1 MIAFAFI
8 SAALAVVNPHRSSP
22 DSISAATDAIIARYY
37 AAIGGHDA
45 LLADTTLRL
54 AGSYQEGDFKA
65 SGTMVWRRSPVARRV
80 AVTGPDGFPYIEIF
94 DGKHTWEFSEQF
106 RKPAQLDT
114 GAAER
119 AGRRGAEFDES
130 FVDYSQKENRVE
142 SRGRTTIDGH
152 DVFQLHVTLAD
163 GWEKDY
169 YFDAATAL
177 IFAMRKAMPLHAKGA
192 DIESLSYFSDY
203 RKAGHVL
210 RPFLLEEHNMKTG
223 KLMNTVRW
231 NTIESNAPI
240 QPGAFIP
247 PS

>member
-1 MIAFAFI
+1 MIAI
-8 SAALAVVNPHRSSP
+8 VLLSAALAVANPPRSSP
-22 DSISAATDAIIARYY
+22 DSTPATTDAIIARYY
-37 AAIGGHDA
+37 SGIGGRDS
-45 LLADTTLRL
+45 LLADTTIRM

-65 SGTMVWRRSPVARRV
+65 TGTMVWRRFPLARRV

-94 DGKHTWEFSEQF
+94 DSKHTWEFSERF
-106 RKPAQLDT
+106 HKPAQLDT

-130 FVDYSQKENRVE
+130 FVDFASKGNRVE
-142 SRGRTTIDGH
+142 SRGRTTLDGH
-152 DVFQLHVTLAD
+152 DVYQLHVTLAD

-169 YFDAATAL
+169 YFDAATGL

-210 RPFLLEEHNMKTG
+210 RPFLIDERNTKTG
-223 KLMNTVRW
+223 KLMNTVHW
-231 NTIESNAPI
+231 NTIDSNAPV
-240 QPGAFIP
+240 QTGAFVP